1 MKNPNTTL
9 SPSVAAVILSVTTI
23 IGAALRLHL
32 LAAKSLW
39 IDEAASVNFAT
50 MPWLTFLRTL
60 WGYQGNM
67 TLYYVLLRAW
77 IHLGDSEFA
86 VRSLSVLFGVLTIPA
101 VYALGARLF
110 DRATGLAAAVL
121 LSVHSFHIHWSQETR
136 GYSLL
141 TLLLV
146 LTTYFLIRAL
156 ESNRRSS
163 YWIAFAV
170 AAALSVYAHIF
181 AVLVL
186 GAHALALAFPRP
198 FRVGLRTI
206 AFVTLVFGFLI
217 APMAA
222 FVLLHHSSQ
231 ISWIPSPTLADI
243 SEFLQL
249 LTSQSGMLLVVVYL
263 ALCGLAFWH
272 TAGPAGTVNSKESWG
287 LRLLVLWLALPAVL
301 TLAASVIKPLFV
313 SRYMVMCVPA
323 IVILAAR
330 GLVNLYHVAAVRH
343 WVATAALVATV
354 TLSGWGAH
362 RYFIALQISDWRSAV
377 GYILAHQQP
386 GDGAVFFIPNV
397 YPYRYY
403 VRRAESQTGA
413 AAAPDILYPP
423 QPWQPL
429 TPAEVRHVI
438 NGRQRLWLILHI
450 ESIDP
455 QATAIIQS
463 AFAERFQLMEKRV
476 FPGQDPITV
485 ALYRRHPPL
494 Q

>member
-1 MKNPNTTL
+1 VMGWP
-9 SPSVAAVILSVTTI
+9 
-23 IGAALRLHL
+23 
-32 LAAKSLW
+32 
-39 IDEAASVNFAT
+39 
-50 MPWLTFLRTL
+50 TFLRTL

-67 TLYYVLLRAW
+67 ALYYLLLRAW
-77 IHLGDSEFA
+77 VHLGDSEFV

-136 GYSLL
+136 AYSLL

-186 GAHALALAFPRP
+186 GAHALSLALPRP

-222 FVLLHHSSQ
+222 FVLLHHSDQ

-249 LTSQSGMLLVVVYL
+249 LTSQGGMLLVVVYL
-263 ALCGLAFWH
+263 VLCGLAFWH
-272 TAGPAGTVNSKESWG
+272 TAGPAGTVNSTVNSKESWG

-330 GLVNLYHVAAVRH
+330 GLVNLYHAAAVRH
-343 WVATAALVATV
+343 WVATAALVVTV
-354 TLSGWGAH
+354 ALSGWGAH
-362 RYFIALQISDWRSAV
+362 RYFAAFALEASDWRSAV

-403 VRRAESQTGA
+403 VRRAESQTGV

-423 QPWQPL
+423 QPWQPV

-438 NGRQRLWLILHI
+438 SGRQRLWLILHI

-455 QATAIIQS
+455 QAVDIIQS
-463 AFAERFQLMEKRV
+463 TVAETFHLAEKRV
-476 FPGQDPITV
+476 FLGGADPITI